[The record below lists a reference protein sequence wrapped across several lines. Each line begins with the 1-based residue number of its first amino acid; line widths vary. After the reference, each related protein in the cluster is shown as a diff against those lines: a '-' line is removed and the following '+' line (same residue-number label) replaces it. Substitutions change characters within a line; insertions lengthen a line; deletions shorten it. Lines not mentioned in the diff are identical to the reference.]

1 VRTNAYANVNYRL
14 GESVRAPLTNGQH
27 PGKAASV
34 PVFAFAWYPITSGE
48 LGFREAEA
56 QLKFKSWEMD
66 MTYRGKVEKGTVVL
80 PPEAN
85 LPDGTE
91 VRVEPVA
98 PKTLAE
104 RLKHVIGI
112 VHARPPDWAENHD
125 HYIHGTPKK

>member
-1 VRTNAYANVNYRL
+1 M
-14 GESVRAPLTNGQH
+14 
-27 PGKAASV
+27 
-34 PVFAFAWYPITSGE
+34 SGSSRVD
-48 LGFREAEA
+48 GP
-56 QLKFKSWEMD
+56 LKFERREMA
-66 MTYRGKVEKGTVVL
+66 MSYWGKVSKGMVVL

-104 RLKHVIGI
+104 RLKDVIGT
-112 VHARPPDWAENHD
+112 VHGGPPDWAENHD